1 MIGMSR
7 CLRVRLQA
15 ARRLPAVDLRQVQIH
30 QDQIGPL
37 GRRHRDPGGA
47 IRRAHELVAA
57 EDVEAQLQ
65 HVEIVLVVLD
75 VEQPP
80 HRIFIEPVKQE
91 GAR

>member
-1 MIGMSR
+1 MIGISR
-7 CLRVRLQA
+7 VA
-15 ARRLPAVDLRQVQIH
+15 GSAFS
-30 QDQIGPL
+30 
-37 GRRHRDPGGA
+37 RH
-47 IRRAHELVAA
+47 
-57 EDVEAQLQ
+57 VEAQLQ